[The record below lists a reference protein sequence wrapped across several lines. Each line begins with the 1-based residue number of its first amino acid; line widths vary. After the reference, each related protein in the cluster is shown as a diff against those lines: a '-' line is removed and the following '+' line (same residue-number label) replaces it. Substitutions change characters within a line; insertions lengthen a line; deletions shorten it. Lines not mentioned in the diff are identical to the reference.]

1 MEQSI
6 FDIMTAKQIAE
17 LYLVFLHVT
26 AILVAVAALLYTV
39 LFGDKKD

>member
-6 FDIMTAKQIAE
+6 FDIMTPKQIAE
-17 LYLVFLHVT
+17 LYLIFLHVT
-26 AILVAVAALLYTV
+26 ALLVAVAAALFSV